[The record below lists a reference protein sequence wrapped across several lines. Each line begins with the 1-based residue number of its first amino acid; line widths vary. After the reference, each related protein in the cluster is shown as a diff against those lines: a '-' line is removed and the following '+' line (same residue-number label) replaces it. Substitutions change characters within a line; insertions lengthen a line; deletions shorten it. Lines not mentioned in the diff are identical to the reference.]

1 MDTNLYF
8 NGGTGSNRAR
18 SASTLFRSRRGQTH
32 EIARYD
38 TNSARCEGIDMA
50 TKILILNDGN
60 RCQNW
65 GLQAC
70 TEGLLQIITQENHD
84 VDFMQFDHAYMHR
97 RFSFEPRLFGGKKF
111 FAYNS
116 RVAKKYFPVFHVL
129 PRVADEFEY
138 TADLWLQGKGGRGAD
153 EFVEKASRA
162 DAVIFNAEGSTYRDN
177 NICAL
182 KGLFMLWFAKTKL
195 GKKSLFLNGSVT
207 LTRVDATLPAMVRKV
222 FSAIDMAA
230 VREPDSYQNI
240 LEYYPELEGKIR
252 MVPDS
257 TYALELEN
265 RTLGDCKF
273 LDQDFFALS
282 LSMLPVDFRRTK
294 DTSSLVH
301 LIQELKKT
309 VPNAVLLGKDKEDQ
323 ILKDVAR
330 LTGSSFVGPSYDYQS
345 VLNILKRAKFI
356 VSGRYHNAIFATKV
370 GCPVIPLHTSSQK
383 IYGLASLF
391 NGAMP
396 KPIDPT
402 DLWNEERRVFKHAS
416 SILEQGDSLRT
427 AYMERA
433 AELREEALR
442 LSESIRDILV
452 VSE

>member
-1 MDTNLYF
+1 
-8 NGGTGSNRAR
+8 
-18 SASTLFRSRRGQTH
+18 
-32 EIARYD
+32 
-38 TNSARCEGIDMA
+38 MA
-50 TKILILNDGN
+50 TKILILNDGSL
-60 RCQNW
+60 CQNW

-70 TEGLLQIITQENHD
+70 TEGLLQIIAHKNID
-84 VDFMQFDHAYMHR
+84 ADFMQFDHAYMHR
-97 RFSFEPRLFGGKKF
+97 RYSFEPRFFGGKKL

-116 RVAKKYFPVFHVL
+116 RVAKKYFPIFHVL
-129 PRVADEFEY
+129 PRVADEFDY
-138 TADLWLQGKGGRGAD
+138 IADLWLQGKGGLGAD
-153 EFVEKASRA
+153 EFLEKAREA

-182 KGLFMLWFAKTKL
+182 KGLFMLWLAKTKL
-195 GKKSLFLNGSVT
+195 GKRAMFLNGSVT
-207 LTRVDATLPAMVRKV
+207 FTRVDATLPAMVKKV
-222 FSAIDMAA
+222 FSTIDMAA

-240 LEYYPELEGKIR
+240 LEYYPELEGKIS

-257 TYALELEN
+257 TYVLELEQ
-265 RTLGDCKF
+265 RSLGDCKF

-282 LSMLPVDFRRTK
+282 LSMLPVDFRRTR

-301 LIQELKKT
+301 MIQELKKI

-330 LTGSSFVGPSYDYQS
+330 LTGSFFVGPSYDYQS

-383 IYGLASLF
+383 IFGLASLYS
-391 NGAMP
+391 GIMP

-402 DLWNEERRVFKHAS
+402 DLWNEEKRVLNCAS
-416 SILEQGDSLRT
+416 AILEQGGSLRT
-427 AYMERA
+427 AYKERA

-442 LSESIRDILV
+442 LSGSIHDILN
-452 VSE
+452 

>member
-1 MDTNLYF
+1 
-8 NGGTGSNRAR
+8 
-18 SASTLFRSRRGQTH
+18 
-32 EIARYD
+32 
-38 TNSARCEGIDMA
+38 MA
-50 TKILILNDGN
+50 QKILTLNNGS

-70 TEGLLQIITQENHD
+70 TEGLLHIIAQENAY
-84 VDFMQFDHAYMHR
+84 VDLMHFDHAYMHR
-97 RFSFEPRLFGGKKF
+97 RYSFEPRFLGGKKL
-111 FAYNS
+111 FAYDS

-129 PRVADEFEY
+129 PRVADEFEF
-138 TADLWLQGKGGRGAD
+138 TANLWLQGKGGRGAD
-153 EFVEKASRA
+153 EFLEKARGA

-195 GKKSLFLNGSVT
+195 GKRALFLNGSVT
-207 LTRVDATLPAMVRKV
+207 LTRVDATLPAMVKKV

-240 LEYYPELEGKIR
+240 LEYYPELEGKIC

-257 TYALELEN
+257 TYALELEQ

-273 LDQDFFALS
+273 LDLDFFALS
-282 LSMLPVDFRRTK
+282 LSMLPVDFRRTRG
-294 DTSSLVH
+294 TSSLVH
-301 LIQELKKT
+301 MIQELKKI
-309 VPNAVLLGKDKEDQ
+309 VPNVVLLGKDKEDQ
-323 ILKDVAR
+323 ILNDAAQ
-330 LTGSSFVGPSYDYQS
+330 LTGSFFIGPSYDYQS

-391 NGAMP
+391 NGIMP
-396 KPIDPT
+396 KPVDPT
-402 DLWNEERRVFKHAS
+402 DLWSEEKRVLSHAS
-416 SILEQGDSLRT
+416 AILEQGDSLRT
-427 AYMERA
+427 AYQKRA
-433 AELREEALR
+433 AELRKEVLR
-442 LSESIRDILV
+442 LSGSIRDILDKTTAV
-452 VSE
+452 QERIT